1 MVCDKY
7 HMSGAG
13 EEKGGPGAR
22 HSDAVTLCLENNRG
36 LFALKKIHTPPAST
50 KESAW
55 QLIHSNHPIDYAL
68 PNDQNY
74 LSGA

>member
-1 MVCDKY
+1 MQGRWE
-7 HMSGAG
+7 SNLQLGLSLG
-13 EEKGGPGAR
+13 LGTQTP
-22 HSDAVTLCLENNRG
+22 VTLCLENNRG

-55 QLIHSNHPIDYAL
+55 QLIHSNHPIDYGL